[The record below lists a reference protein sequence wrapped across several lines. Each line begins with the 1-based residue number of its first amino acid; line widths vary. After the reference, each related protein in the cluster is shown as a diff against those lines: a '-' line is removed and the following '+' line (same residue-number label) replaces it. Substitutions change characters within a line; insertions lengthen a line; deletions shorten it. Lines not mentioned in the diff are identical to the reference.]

1 MQDLDETAVGVGEL
15 GGIGENGGHGVSF
28 ACGGWKGSLKVRFQ
42 AGFGVIWKDCRLSCQ
57 TQQNRWVLRFCWV
70 ATQPTLAVDFTR
82 VVQVVSTQLALVVD
96 VLGHGV
102 SRWAGWIFRRRLR
115 PSERVV
121 GWVAN
126 PTKQISFTV
135 LLGLDP
141 TYACFVEA
149 V

>member
-1 MQDLDETAVGVGEL
+1 M
-15 GGIGENGGHGVSF
+15 
-28 ACGGWKGSLKVRFQ
+28 
-42 AGFGVIWKDCRLSCQ
+42 
-57 TQQNRWVLRFCWV
+57 
-70 ATQPTLAVDFTR
+70 
-82 VVQVVSTQLALVVD
+82 VVD

-102 SRWAGWIFRRRLR
+102 SRWAVWIFRRRLR

-141 TYACFVEA
+141 TYACC
-149 V
+149 